1 MQLRQEVWKKAK
13 EITHIFEGGQATGNF
28 DGQYLSMGVLQ
39 WNLGQG
45 TLQPILKEVF
55 ETYGAKNWG
64 LQDLYQAILDDSKDF
79 YAQINNYGTRLIE
92 PWQTRLNELNNSEEF
107 QDISDK
113 YCTHYKNKAIEICE
127 SFGITTDR
135 AFCLAF
141 DIAVQCGSL
150 ERYEMVETE
159 YFDRLTSM
167 AEVTALKCGKWADDV
182 RKRKMA
188 IVRGCDQGRGWAGVE
203 FDDKSMYE
211 EENIKKKED
220 EDIMTR
226 EQIRAELLIPD
237 ASWGVEQ
244 VNKAVDN
251 GILTQ
256 KHDANEIVTMG
267 VMCAMFNNLFG
278 QIAEL
283 MGKKGE

>member
-1 MQLRQEVWKKAK
+1 MINLNVKQEVWQKAK
-13 EITHIFEGGQATGNF
+13 AITHTFEGGQACGNF

-55 ETYGAKNWG
+55 ETYGAKSWG

-113 YCTHYKNKAIEICE
+113 YCTYYKNKAIEICE

-141 DIAVQCGSL
+141 DIAVQCGGL

-167 AEVTALKCGKWADDV
+167 AEVTAIKCGKWADDV

-203 FDDKSMYE
+203 FDDMSMYE
-211 EENIKKKED
+211 SEVVIVIETLDQAIEVLVSKGKIDPNYPWKTVCNAVKFLDAIFIK
-220 EDIMTR
+220 
-226 EQIRAELLIPD
+226 
-237 ASWGVEQ
+237 W
-244 VNKAVDN
+244 
-251 GILTQ
+251 
-256 KHDANEIVTMG
+256 AND
-267 VMCAMFNNLFG
+267 C
-278 QIAEL
+278 
-283 MGKKGE
+283 K